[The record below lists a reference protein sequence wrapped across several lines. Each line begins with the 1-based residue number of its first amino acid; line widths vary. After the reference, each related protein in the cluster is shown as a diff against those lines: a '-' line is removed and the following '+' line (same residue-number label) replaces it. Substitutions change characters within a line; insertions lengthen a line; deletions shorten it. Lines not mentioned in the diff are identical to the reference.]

1 LESDNILSYIKWTEN
16 EIEFLKD
23 NYATISKEDLIS
35 NFSNRSYDAI
45 QLKANKIGLNKTN
58 FWTKDNIL
66 KLKEFAINGSSL
78 EEIYCLFN
86 KEVSKSNIRYIIKKN
101 KIDISGFKWSEDED
115 NVLINNIG
123 NLNSYEIKC
132 LLPQRSKLAIQNRC
146 SALNLLQNNT
156 ANWNEFDINLLEN
169 YAKLNKS
176 IKFIEEKLN
185 YKYNKSSIRY
195 KLSTLGYIYTNRWE
209 KDEDN
214 ILIDNCNN
222 KTFKELNSLLPHRSL
237 DSVECRCSYLN
248 LLDYIKDDRI
258 TWTQGDN
265 NLLIE
270 KYPVLKIGELKEL
283 FPNKSSESIN
293 TQALRL
299 NIKKDIGLY
308 NEIKKDNSH
317 KSKTY
322 WSEEKNEKLFNH
334 LNIYGTIGIYELFP
348 EHKKGAINKQILKF
362 NTNILKI
369 YDGIKFSS
377 IEERNVYIFIK
388 NFNINIDKCFRKNG
402 YYFYNNKY
410 DEHYIPDYVVN
421 KNIIIEYYG
430 WFLPSFKNKRIL
442 QYIEKTHRKNEYY
455 KSNPDIYFIDLYPND
470 LKNNFKGVRNKLTS
484 FFMDNFSIDINKL
497 QKEQS

>member
-1 LESDNILSYIKWTEN
+1 MTYKKWTEE
-16 EIEFLKD
+16 EIEYLKN
-23 NYATISKEDLIS
+23 NYETMSKEDFTIK
-35 NFSNRSYDAI
+35 FIDRTYDAVL
-45 QLKANKIGLNKTN
+45 LKASKLGLSKNN
-58 FWTKDNIL
+58 FWNDDNIL
-66 KLKEFAINGSSL
+66 KLKSFAMNGSSL

-86 KEVSKSNIRYIIKKN
+86 NEVSKSNIRYIIKKN
-101 KIDISGFKWSEDED
+101 KIDISGFKWSKNED

-123 NLNSYEIKC
+123 HLTNDEIKC
-132 LLPQRSKLAIQNRC
+132 LLPYRSELAIKNRC

-156 ANWNEFDINLLEN
+156 AIWNNFDIDLLNN
-169 YAKLNKS
+169 YAELNKP
-176 IKFIEEKLN
+176 IKYIEEELN
-185 YKYNKSSIRY
+185 YKYNKSAIRY
-195 KLSTLGYIYTNRWE
+195 KLSILGYIYTNRWE

-222 KTFKELNSLLPHRSL
+222 KTFKELNLLLPHRSL
-237 DSVECRCSYLN
+237 DSVECRCSHLK
-248 LLDYIKDDRI
+248 LLTYIKDDRI
-258 TWTQGDN
+258 TWTQDDN

-270 KYPVLKIGELKEL
+270 KYPFLRIEELKAL

-293 TQALRL
+293 SQALRL
-299 NIKKDIGLY
+299 NIKKNIGLY

-334 LNIYGTIGIYELFP
+334 LSTYGTIGIYELFP

-455 KSNPDIYFIDLYPND
+455 KSNSDIYFIDLYPAD
-470 LKNNFKGVRNKLTS
+470 IKNNFEGVRNKLTS

-497 QKEQS
+497 NEGGVLK